1 MNDAIVS
8 LLSQPMW
15 VFLAVLARVSPPL
28 MMAPP
33 TRSSSVPMRVRAGIA
48 IGLAALIAPLAY
60 TNASPMPSD
69 IINISL
75 CMTTELLL
83 VSCLAA

>member
-1 MNDAIVS
+1 MNDGLVS

-33 TRSSSVPMRVRAGIA
+33 SRRPLSRCAFVP
-48 IGLAALIAPLAY
+48 
-60 TNASPMPSD
+60 
-69 IINISL
+69 
-75 CMTTELLL
+75 E
-83 VSCLAA
+83 